1 MDSIVRFRLA
11 QEYSRMLFAQFG
23 LARKAASCTAHRF
36 VGGNGPLECCREKGG
51 LKELPHSW
59 LFFCHYHHHI
69 ESPERF

>member
-23 LARKAASCTAHRF
+23 LARKAASCAAHRF

-51 LKELPHSW
+51 LQELTFVLVFLP
-59 LFFCHYHHHI
+59 LPPPY
-69 ESPERF
+69 RVA